1 MRQRWPNVLPSVA
14 NNGTTFYFL
23 TNKDAPQ
30 YKLVTVDITH
40 PAEQRVF
47 KDILPEDK
55 DAHLEDVLAD
65 QLSHNSDEDLKMNM
79 KKSRLNFFL
88 PNQHSLWGNP
98 LDKNNLDIDIDLEK
112 P

>member
-1 MRQRWPNVLPSVA
+1 MRQRWLNVYPSVA

-55 DAHLEDVLAD
+55 DAHLEDVLAVNGD
-65 QLSHNSDEDLKMNM
+65 HFAVVYKRNVRK
-79 KKSRLNFFL
+79 RVFL
-88 PNQHSLWGNP
+88 YLHLTLLVIFELYLLG
-98 LDKNNLDIDIDLEK
+98 
-112 P
+112 

>member
-1 MRQRWPNVLPSVA
+1 MFPSVA

-55 DAHLEDVLAD
+55 DAHLEDVLAVNGD
-65 QLSHNSDEDLKMNM
+65 HFAVVYKRNVR
-79 KKSRLNFFL
+79 KKGLFIFAPHLTRNF
-88 PNQHSLWGNP
+88 
-98 LDKNNLDIDIDLEK
+98 
-112 P
+112 